1 MSPWGMSGIRLPRDF
16 EIIGGGFY
24 YPWGIG
30 VCYQPRDDYTYF
42 NMTSSLKSGP
52 STQKFKESLLSA
64 FTQLQ
69 TMNIQTMKG
78 LQMMEPYG
86 LPNINSN

>member
-1 MSPWGMSGIRLPRDF
+1 MSPWGMCGIRLPRDL
-16 EIIGGGFY
+16 EIVGGGFY

-42 NMTSSLKSGP
+42 NMTSSLKSGL
-52 STQKFKESLLSA
+52 STQKFKEALLSA

-69 TMNIQTMKG
+69 TIY
-78 LQMMEPYG
+78 E
-86 LPNINSN
+86 